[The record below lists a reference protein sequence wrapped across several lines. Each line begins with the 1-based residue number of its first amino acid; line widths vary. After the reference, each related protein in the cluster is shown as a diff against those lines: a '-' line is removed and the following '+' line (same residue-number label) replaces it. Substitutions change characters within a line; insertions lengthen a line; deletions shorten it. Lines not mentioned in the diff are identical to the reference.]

1 MVNLLMMVYFPL
13 RVWKVRV
20 QQENKFLVE
29 EEKEGP
35 VLQLCG
41 QAAISDE
48 YGAAVSGIETG
59 GPGVLM
65 EILYNFGYFYIP

>member
-1 MVNLLMMVYFPL
+1 MFYFPL
-13 RVWKVRV
+13 RLWKVRV

-41 QAAISDE
+41 QAAISAE

-65 EILYNFGYFYIP
+65 EILYIFGYFYIPW

>member
-1 MVNLLMMVYFPL
+1 MMFYFPFRL
-13 RVWKVRV
+13 WKVRV

-65 EILYNFGYFYIP
+65 EILYTFGYFYIP

>member
-1 MVNLLMMVYFPL
+1 MMFYFPL
-13 RVWKVRV
+13 RLWKVRV

-48 YGAAVSGIETG
+48 YGAALSGIEAG
-59 GPGVLM
+59 GPWVLL
-65 EILYNFGYFYIP
+65 EILYIFGYFYIP

>member
-1 MVNLLMMVYFPL
+1 MLYFPL
-13 RVWKVRV
+13 RLWKIWF

-48 YGAAVSGIETG
+48 YGAALSAIETG
-59 GPGVLM
+59 GPGVLL
-65 EILYNFGYFYIP
+65 EILYIFGYFYIP

>member
-1 MVNLLMMVYFPL
+1 MFYFPFRL
-13 RVWKVRV
+13 WQVRV

-41 QAAISDE
+41 QATISAE
-48 YGAAVSGIETG
+48 YGAALSGIETG
-59 GPGVLM
+59 GPG
-65 EILYNFGYFYIP
+65 ILYEI